1 MSKSINNYQLT
12 INSFLA
18 IVSVFA
24 NNSSKLLSVKILTTG
39 KTMCQY
45 YSSDWHFETMES
57 DSRSTTSS
65 YSISQRKVGFFLL
78 PPFLLFS
85 LLLSCSSPKKQE
97 EKIEQ
102 KEETPNIVTLTKEQ
116 MKNANLVIGTFD
128 NTTLSESVKANGIVD
143 VPPMNMASVSSPING
158 FVKSTKPLPGSF
170 VRKGEVL
177 AVINSMDFVQMQ
189 QDYLQTMSR
198 LKLSEQELERQT
210 VLNSEDVGA
219 KKKLQQSEADV
230 SFNKAQ
236 VKGLEI
242 KMQIIGIQL
251 DNLKKGQIIST
262 INIISPIDGFVKT
275 ANLAIGKNVIP
286 SDIMFEITGNA
297 HKHLELKV
305 FEKDLN
311 KISVGQKIILENP
324 KFGNIEAT
332 AQVFLVG
339 KNVEQ
344 DTKTINIHAH
354 ISSEKIE
361 EKLTVGQYVNTK
373 ILTGKRTAKT
383 LPENAITRHGD
394 EGFIFVQ
401 IKENTFQQISVKLG
415 ISERGN
421 VEIFLEKEVNSSKIV
436 RSGASILQAVL
447 SGGEE

>member
-1 MSKSINNYQLT
+1 MKIVISYWLLVIGKITN
-12 INSFLA
+12 A
-18 IVSVFA
+18 IVSVFTE
-24 NNSSKLLSVKILTTG
+24 NGHVDSGRFSNLTLMRRSFPCSPFLLS
-39 KTMCQY
+39 
-45 YSSDWHFETMES
+45 
-57 DSRSTTSS
+57 
-65 YSISQRKVGFFLL
+65 
-78 PPFLLFS
+78 PFLLFS
-85 LLLSCSSPKKQE
+85 LFLSCSSPKKQE
-97 EKIEQ
+97 EKIVE
-102 KEETPNIVTLTKEQ
+102 KEEIIGIVTLTKEQ
-116 MKNANLVIGTFD
+116 AKNANLVIGTFD
-128 NTTLSESVKANGIVD
+128 NTTLSEDVKANGIVD

-158 FVKSTKPLPGSF
+158 FVKSTKSLPGSF
-170 VRKGEVL
+170 VRKGETL

-210 VLNSEDVGA
+210 ILSTEDVGA

-230 SFNKAQ
+230 SSAKAQ

-262 INIISPIDGFVKT
+262 VNILSPIDGFIKT
-275 ANLAIGKNVIP
+275 TNLAIGKNVLP
-286 SDIMFEITGNA
+286 SDVLFEITGNA

-305 FEKDLN
+305 FEKDLT

-324 KFGNIEAT
+324 KFGNVEAT

-354 ISSEKIE
+354 ISSEQIE
-361 EKLTVGQYVNTK
+361 NKLTVGQYVNTR

-383 LPENAITRHGD
+383 LPENAILRRGD
-394 EGFIFVQ
+394 GGIIFVQ
-401 IKENTFQQISVKLG
+401 IKENTFQQIPVKLG

-421 VEIFLEKEVNSSKIV
+421 VEVFLEKDIDSSKIV
-436 RSGASILQAVL
+436 KSGASILQAVL
-447 SGGEE
+447 SGEEE